1 MIGIFFKNLFKNLLT
16 ILVVTAVTVILTF
29 IIVCVTECS
38 GDLVMALQGK
48 DTPFDLSPKTVLII
62 DAVIAV
68 IIAFCWFAVASVT
81 GEWFYTG
88 QDDNVK
94 HPPFLLFGIIWLAL
108 VPTVVCY
115 FSTNFMITG
124 YDRMVAGIE
133 ASSHAESPFCW
144 ELFFFLVLPA
154 ISVSQVLFF
163 LTMLKHYWG
172 WQVCTHCL
180 RMFCF
185 NYVYGDSYYNE
196 IEKYKTTT
204 SREKLGTISVG
215 DKKINVAADVKRGHY
230 ETTVITHDTYHG
242 ECVRCG
248 EKREKMSTH

>member
-1 MIGIFFKNLFKNLLT
+1 M
-16 ILVVTAVTVILTF
+16 TAVVSLVTF
-29 IIVCVTECS
+29 ILMIIIIGVTECS
-38 GDLVMALQGK
+38 GDLVMSMQGK
-48 DTPFDLSPKTVLII
+48 DAPFDLAPKTVVII
-62 DAVIAV
+62 DAVV
-68 IIAFCWFAVASVT
+68 AFIVSALWLILASVQGT
-81 GEWFYTG
+81 WFFG
-88 QDDNVK
+88 GAHENVK
-94 HPPFLLFGIIWLAL
+94 RPPFVLFGIIMLAI
-108 VPTVVCY
+108 VPTVICF